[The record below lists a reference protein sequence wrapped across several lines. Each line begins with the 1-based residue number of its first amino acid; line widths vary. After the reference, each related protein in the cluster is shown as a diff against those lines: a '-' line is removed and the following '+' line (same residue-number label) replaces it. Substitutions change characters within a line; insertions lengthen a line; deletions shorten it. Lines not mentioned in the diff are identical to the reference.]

1 MFNSILT
8 NKSRSTHCINKSMLN
23 KAYSTVGYQVQKEDY
38 FKQIRTRKNNK
49 HKTKT

>member
-1 MFNSILT
+1 MS
-8 NKSRSTHCINKSMLN
+8 SSTRCINESMLN
-23 KAYSTVGYQVQKEDY
+23 KAYSTVGYPVQKEND